1 MPVTTA
7 PQNCQWRPAYCA
19 DMLPCMD
26 KKVAKV
32 SEAAELEHAVE
43 AITVR
48 RDRLLASLT
57 LIAGVGLIVSLPFA
71 LRAGAEFFL
80 PVTAALVVASA
91 LVPMLEWFER
101 RGVPSRIAAALCV
114 LIFLLMTI
122 FAIGSIV
129 FPAIDWVAQVPERL
143 PKVRAALDPLLDL
156 YKSFDRFLERILSQI
171 VVSPEQGRTV
181 TIKTPNSLSGLL
193 TTSAPHVL
201 IQLFFALLVIFF
213 FLAGWTAMRKKTIV
227 SRGSFEG
234 ALTTAR
240 VIQQVVDAT
249 STYIATITVINV
261 TLGALTALIL
271 WQLGM
276 DSPIMWGG
284 IVAVLN
290 YIPYLGP
297 IASAGLLFI
306 GGLMVFPDVWS
317 ALLPPAIFVG
327 LHMVEANI
335 ITPMVVGKK
344 LTINPLAIL
353 VALSF
358 WAWVWGTTG
367 ALLAVPLLII
377 MKTVF
382 SAAGTPDIAGF
393 LFEEGTLTHVGEHDE
408 EDADEEPPK
417 AGRQDPAASVDR
429 VGGVT

>member
-1 MPVTTA
+1 
-7 PQNCQWRPAYCA
+7 
-19 DMLPCMD
+19 MD
-26 KKVAKV
+26 ARTSRHKNAQEQGE
-32 SEAAELEHAVE
+32 EARVLAEGISVK
-43 AITVR
+43 

-57 LIAGVGLIVSLPFA
+57 LIGGAGLLIALPFA

-80 PVTAALVVASA
+80 PVTAALVVAIA

-101 RGVPSRIAAALCV
+101 RRVPSRLAAALCV
-114 LIFLLMTI
+114 LIFLVLAV

-129 FPAIDWVAQVPERL
+129 LPAIDWVALLPERL

-156 YKSFDRFLERILSQI
+156 YKSFDRFMERILSQI
-171 VVSPEQGRTV
+171 VVAPEAGRTV
-181 TIKTPNSLSGLL
+181 RIETPNSLSGLL
-193 TTSAPHVL
+193 ATSAPHIL
-201 IQLFFALLVIFF
+201 IQLFFALLVIYF

-249 STYIATITVINV
+249 STYIGTITVINV

-317 ALLPPAIFVG
+317 ALLPPAIFIG

-335 ITPMVVGKK
+335 ITPMVVGHK

-393 LFEEGTLTHVGEHDE
+393 LFEEGTLTHVGEAEDKDE
-408 EDADEEPPK
+408 DEEP
-417 AGRQDPAASVDR
+417 AR
-429 VGGVT
+429 VGG

>member
-1 MPVTTA
+1 VGHT
-7 PQNCQWRPAYCA
+7 PA
-19 DMLPCMD
+19 L
-26 KKVAKV
+26 
-32 SEAAELEHAVE
+32 VE
-43 AITVR
+43 AENTVK

-57 LIAGVGLIVSLPFA
+57 LIAGAGLLIAFPFA
-71 LRAGAEFFL
+71 LRNGAEFFL
-80 PVTAALVVASA
+80 PVTAALVVAIA

-101 RGVPSRIAAALCV
+101 RGIPSKVAAALCV
-114 LIFLLMTI
+114 VIFLMLTI
-122 FAIGSIV
+122 FTIASIV
-129 FPAIDWVAQVPERL
+129 LPAIDWIALVPERIGR
-143 PKVRAALDPLLDL
+143 VRTALEPLMDT
-156 YKSFDRFLERILSQI
+156 YKNFERFIDRTLSE
-171 VVSPEQGRTV
+171 VVTPVDTSRTV
-181 TIKTPNSLSGLL
+181 RIETPNSMLGLL
-193 TTSAPHVL
+193 TASAPHAL
-201 IQLFFALLVIFF
+201 IQLFFALLVIYF
-213 FLAGWTAMRKKTIV
+213 FLAGWTAMRKRTIV

-297 IASAGLLFI
+297 IASALLLFF
-306 GGLMVFPDVWS
+306 GGLMTFPDAWS
-317 ALLPPAIFVG
+317 AMLPPAIFIG
-327 LHMVEANI
+327 LHMVEANV
-335 ITPMVVGKK
+335 ITPMIVGHR

-353 VALSF
+353 IALSF

-377 MKTVF
+377 MKTIF

-393 LFEEGTLTHVGEHDE
+393 LFEEGTLTHVGEDDE
-408 EDADEEPPK
+408 KDEPDADRQ
-417 AGRQDPAASVDR
+417 AGSGSVDR

>member
-1 MPVTTA
+1 
-7 PQNCQWRPAYCA
+7 
-19 DMLPCMD
+19 MD
-26 KKVAKV
+26 ARTSRHKAGGGD
-32 SEAAELEHAVE
+32 EDPHALAEGFT
-43 AITVR
+43 IK

-57 LIAGVGLIVSLPFA
+57 LISGAALLIGLPFA

-80 PVTAALVVASA
+80 PVTAALVIAIA

-101 RGVPSRIAAALCV
+101 HGVPPRPAAGLCV
-114 LIFLLMTI
+114 VIFLLIAI
-122 FAIGSIV
+122 FAVGSIV
-129 FPAIDWVAQVPERL
+129 LPAIDWVARVPERIG
-143 PKVRAALDPLLDL
+143 KVRETLEPVLDL
-156 YKSFDRFLERILSQI
+156 YKSFEKFIDRTLSQI
-171 VVSPEQGRTV
+171 AIAEDGGRTV
-181 TIKTPNSLSGLL
+181 RIETPNSLSALL
-193 TTSAPHVL
+193 TTSAPHAM

-213 FLAGWTAMRKKTIV
+213 FLAGWTAMRKQTIV

-249 STYIATITVINV
+249 STYLGTITVINV

-271 WQLGM
+271 WYLGM
-276 DSPIMWGG
+276 DSPLMWGG

-297 IASAGLLFI
+297 IASALLLFI
-306 GGLMVFPDVWS
+306 GGLMTFPDAWS

-327 LHMVEANI
+327 LHMVEANFV
-335 ITPMVVGKK
+335 TPLIVGKK
-344 LTINPLAIL
+344 LTISPLAIL
-353 VALSF
+353 IALSF
-358 WAWVWGTTG
+358 WSWVWGTTG

-393 LFEEGTLTHVGEHDE
+393 LFEEGTLTHVGDE
-408 EDADEEPPK
+408 DEKEDHRP
-417 AGRQDPAASVDR
+417 DPVIDTSK
-429 VGGVT
+429 GVT